1 MSHYDRGP
9 ERGEAGTPNQVHEET
24 GFARLVATIAS
35 ATARA
40 LGLILILVGV
50 WAAVMVV
57 LEAWTLYSNPNS
69 IQYFA
74 NSLER
79 HSGLD
84 RLIASRSPSPAQ
96 SAAGAWPDEGAQG
109 PEGGVVEPTALKLSY
124 LFAWPLVVLLLL
136 LLGKLASWAI
146 DAGARLAF
154 HRR

>member
-1 MSHYDRGP
+1 MGYHDRGV
-9 ERGEAGTPNQVHEET
+9 ETEGAGTLNQVQQDT

-50 WAAVMVV
+50 WAAVAVV

-69 IQYFA
+69 IEYFA

-84 RLIASRSPSPAQ
+84 HLMASRSPRLD
-96 SAAGAWPDEGAQG
+96 AGVGSEQGAQG
-109 PEGGVVEPTALKLSY
+109 PEGGAAEHAGLKLSY
-124 LFAWPLVVLLLL
+124 IFAWPLVVLLLL

-146 DAGARLAF
+146 ESGARLAF